1 MIVRLVWLV
10 GLICPP
16 LFISG
21 CDSSKDVS
29 VGVCVF
35 HGQCSDKGH
44 IYITNNCSIVS
55 HKAIGDYIASSG
67 WNKGFNTTSTGKC
80 FYVGSGGLTLNSLGC
95 SIRELRVGGLLV
107 AMSELAKAVRSSIE
121 VYSVT
126 NSATG
131 KIIESIQEEASL
143 KTDNLSIE
151 VRSKCM
157 GRDIEKVVRL
167 LHFGECICSYSCVN
181 QEEKIECNSDVT
193 VELIVEELNKCGMN
207 MVVLFETLA
216 VDKGML
222 SNIMKELKENG
233 DPFNVVAGLITSTLE
248 KRNENVEYNCAIMY
262 MPKSGRFQSMNIE

>member
-1 MIVRLVWLV
+1 M
-10 GLICPP
+10 
-16 LFISG
+16 
-21 CDSSKDVS
+21 
-29 VGVCVF
+29 
-35 HGQCSDKGH
+35 
-44 IYITNNCSIVS
+44 
-55 HKAIGDYIASSG
+55 
-67 WNKGFNTTSTGKC
+67 
-80 FYVGSGGLTLNSLGC
+80 TLNTLGC

-181 QEEKIECNSDVT
+181 REEKIECNSDVT
-193 VELIVEELNKCGMN
+193 VELIVK
-207 MVVLFETLA
+207 
-216 VDKGML
+216 
-222 SNIMKELKENG
+222 
-233 DPFNVVAGLITSTLE
+233 
-248 KRNENVEYNCAIMY
+248 
-262 MPKSGRFQSMNIE
+262 